1 MLLHAVF
8 ALRYAYLY
16 HNARPE
22 PGGLDFPPAS
32 ARPDYLDFAYFNLVI
47 GMTTQTADVS
57 ISGWA
62 IRHTALLHGLFNTAV
77 VAVYVSGL
85 KRCLIR
91 GFGVEGVRP
100 VR

>member
-1 MLLHAVF
+1 MF

-16 HNARPE
+16 HNASPE

-57 ISGWA
+57 ISGRA
-62 IRHTALLHGLFNTAV
+62 IRHTTLLHGLFNTAV
-77 VAVYVSGL
+77 VAVCVSGL
-85 KRCLIR
+85 IEVL
-91 GFGVEGVRP
+91 
-100 VR
+100 

>member
-1 MLLHAVF
+1 MF

-16 HNARPE
+16 HNASPE

-57 ISGWA
+57 ISGRA
-62 IRHTALLHGLFNTAV
+62 IRHAALLHGLISFVFNTAV
-77 VAVYVSGL
+77 VAVCVSGL
-85 KRCLIR
+85 IE
-91 GFGVEGVRP
+91 VP
-100 VR
+100 